1 MLEQSQ
7 IINGISTATQE
18 VFGTM
23 LAMEVTPGEPYTDH
37 SSSIAI
43 DGVVSLLGL
52 AGAWIG
58 SGSVSMPSNL
68 ACRISSQFL
77 MAEYPAVNEEV
88 LDAVAEI
95 TNMIIGNFKT
105 SIEDVL
111 GPMGMSI
118 PTVIFGRNFTT
129 RSIGSDEWTS
139 VPFDIEGDS
148 MVVRVCLTPARSPV
162 AVRHGFVQPAQVG
175 TK

>member
-7 IINGISTATQE
+7 IIDAICAATQD

-23 LAMEVTPGEPYTDH
+23 LGMEAQPGEPYTDH
-37 SSSIAI
+37 SSTNPI

-58 SGSVSMPSNL
+58 SGSVSMSASL
-68 ACRISSQFL
+68 ACKISSQFL

-88 LDAVAEI
+88 LDAVAEV
-95 TNMIIGNFKT
+95 TNMIVGNFKT
-105 SIEDVL
+105 TIEDIL

-129 RSIGSDEWTS
+129 RSIASDEWTS
-139 VPFDIEGDS
+139 VPFNIEGET
-148 MVVRVCLTPARSPV
+148 MIVRICLTPARNPV
-162 AVRHGFVQPAQVG
+162 AVRHGFVQPTQVG
-175 TK
+175 PK